1 MKVCSYCGKQYG
13 ESVEL
18 CPVDQHPL
26 SVLEDLRAGEVSPKV
41 VCPECGAADD
51 YTGLIARRSSFSVI
65 TFLLGGILAV
75 MFRNAGSP
83 RRVKCNKCEARFD
96 LTSPFSKFSQVIYWL
111 LVTPAIIGL
120 LVMVAWFIF
129 ILLSH

>member
-13 ESVEL
+13 DSVDL

-26 SVLEDLRAGEVSPKV
+26 NVLKDLGAGEVSKKV

-51 YTGLIARRSSFSVI
+51 YTQLVARRSSFSVV

-75 MFRNAGSP
+75 IFRNAGSP

-96 LTSPFSKFSQVIYWL
+96 FTGPLSKFSRVIYWL
-111 LVTPAIIGL
+111 LVAPAIIGL
-120 LVMVAWFIF
+120 LVMVAWFVF
-129 ILLSH
+129 TLFSH